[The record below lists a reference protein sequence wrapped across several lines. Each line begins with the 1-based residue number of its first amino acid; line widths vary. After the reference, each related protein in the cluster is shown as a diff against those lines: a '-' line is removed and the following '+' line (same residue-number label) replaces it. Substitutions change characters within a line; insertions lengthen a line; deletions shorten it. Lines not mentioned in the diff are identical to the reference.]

1 MKISI
6 VLPSNRTSDAA
17 LARIFELGS
26 LDPARFEVIVRDN
39 SGNARKR
46 QALES
51 MEGSA
56 VKPIFAAGAG
66 PFENVIKSV
75 RAATGD
81 YIFPYADDDW
91 LFARG
96 LTSLYKLASEQLA
109 APNVSAITG
118 VYLVESSRGCGP
130 FSYDG
135 IAEGRPLDRLRSF
148 LNANVANYLYYSAL
162 KASVARFCFDFLEVI
177 PAHFSFH
184 DQLLSLSY
192 LAHGA
197 IPRVPRLLYCYDI
210 GEWETM
216 EATLSKDRSMYMKAG
231 LPKEIDRL
239 HWLICGLEGALLMRS
254 AKMAASTGQD
264 CTELGDLWFQFMFG
278 RFINHDR
285 ENGLSETALGAG
297 TRSVRQKWVDERS
310 VDFGELLMDI
320 TEAIEISNLSLGE
333 AYFKFWSSL

>member
-6 VLPSNRTSDAA
+6 VLPSNRISNAA

-51 MEGSA
+51 LEGSA
-56 VKPIFAAGAG
+56 IKPTFVAGAG
-66 PFENVIKSV
+66 PFENVIASV
-75 RAATGD
+75 RAATGE
-81 YIFPYADDDW
+81 YIFPFADDDW

-96 LTSLYKLASEQLA
+96 LTSLYELALAQLTDA
-109 APNVSAITG
+109 NVAAITG

-130 FSYDG
+130 FSYEG
-135 IAEGRPLDRLRSF
+135 IAEAQPIDRLRAF

-162 KASVARFCFDFLEVI
+162 KASVARFCFDLLEVI

-192 LAHGA
+192 LAHGTV
-197 IPRVPRLLYCYDI
+197 PRVQRLLYCYDI

-216 EATLSKDRSMYMKAG
+216 EATLSKDRSMYAKAG

-239 HWLICGLEGALLMRS
+239 HWLLCGLEGALLMRS
-254 AKMAASTGQD
+254 ARIKASSGRVCSD
-264 CTELGDLWFQFMFG
+264 LGDLWFQFMFG
-278 RFINHDR
+278 RFVHQDR
-285 ENGLSETALGAG
+285 ENGLEETPLGES
-297 TRSVRQKWVDERS
+297 TRQVRQKWVDAQS
-310 VDFGELLMDI
+310 VDFSELLMDV
-320 TEAIEISNLSLGE
+320 TETFEIANQPLGD

>member
-1 MKISI
+1 MPDRSKTSSRAYAQLPAITSFLTPTTTGFLRGASRVFIS
-6 VLPSNRTSDAA
+6 S
-17 LARIFELGS
+17 
-26 LDPARFEVIVRDN
+26 
-39 SGNARKR
+39 
-46 QALES
+46 
-51 MEGSA
+51 
-56 VKPIFAAGAG
+56 
-66 PFENVIKSV
+66 
-75 RAATGD
+75 
-81 YIFPYADDDW
+81 
-91 LFARG
+91 
-96 LTSLYKLASEQLA
+96 ASEQLA

-239 HWLICGLEGALLMRS
+239 HWLICGLEGALLM
-254 AKMAASTGQD
+254 
-264 CTELGDLWFQFMFG
+264 
-278 RFINHDR
+278 
-285 ENGLSETALGAG
+285 
-297 TRSVRQKWVDERS
+297 
-310 VDFGELLMDI
+310 
-320 TEAIEISNLSLGE
+320 
-333 AYFKFWSSL
+333 